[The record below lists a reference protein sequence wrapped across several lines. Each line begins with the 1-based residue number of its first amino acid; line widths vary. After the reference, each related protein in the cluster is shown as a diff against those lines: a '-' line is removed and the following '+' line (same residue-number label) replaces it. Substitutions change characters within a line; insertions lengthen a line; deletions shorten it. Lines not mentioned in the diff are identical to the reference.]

1 MTEICFPLTDATI
14 KNGRIY
20 FEASHRHLFPAD
32 AITESRGA
40 DDHAQA
46 TIVIE
51 VDGVDYATD
60 IRANGKR
67 LSPRKSFTPWLKSK
81 KAVADDQARLMK
93 LSEGRFRLEYL
104 GAGSAA

>member
-1 MTEICFPLTDATI
+1 MTDIRFSLTQSTI
-14 KNGRIY
+14 NNGRIY

-40 DDHAQA
+40 DDHAKA

-51 VDGVDYATD
+51 VDGVDFATD

-67 LSPRKSFTPWLKSK
+67 LSPRKSFTPWLKSQ
-81 KAVADDQARLMK
+81 KAVADDQARLVK
-93 LSEGRFRLEYL
+93 LAEGRFRLEYL